1 MQSGRAVLIRA
12 SDAASFRDFQA
23 FAKQTGHELAGQGA
37 RDGHSRLLLQRR

>member
-12 SDAASFRDFQA
+12 SDAANFRDFQA

-37 RDGHSRLLLQRR
+37 RDGHFLFLLKRR